1 VREKDITKLKLLVGG
16 RDALRQKY
24 APPRENIRDP
34 MVGDCQRLIQ
44 EEDAKRR
51 REWRMSCS
59 PLPWNSAS
67 LSKDKDARKAVQYG
81 SAGPFSDHNAS
92 SRM

>member
-51 REWRMSCS
+51 RELEDELFAAAMELGKSFE
-59 PLPWNSAS
+59 
-67 LSKDKDARKAVQYG
+67 G
-81 SAGPFSDHNAS
+81 
-92 SRM
+92 